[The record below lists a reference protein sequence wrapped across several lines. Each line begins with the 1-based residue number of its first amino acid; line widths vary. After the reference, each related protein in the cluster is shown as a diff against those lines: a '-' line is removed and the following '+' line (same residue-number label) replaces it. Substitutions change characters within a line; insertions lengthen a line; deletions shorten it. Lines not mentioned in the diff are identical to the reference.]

1 MVQTAIQLYSLRDI
15 DASLPDVLDLVGETA
30 FDGVEF
36 AHRVRSDDV
45 DIDAVLAALER
56 NDLESAAAHVGLEAL
71 EGEYE
76 AMTELYDTLGC
87 ETLVV
92 PWLDPEHFA
101 SKEAVADAAKRLE
114 AVGADLAEDGFDLHY
129 HNHDQEFVDLGEGT
143 AMDEL
148 LARAPAVGFEI
159 DLGWARAAGV
169 DPVEIVDEYADRI
182 AYAHFA
188 DADAE
193 AMACVELGEGDLDVE
208 AALEAVRRADVEW
221 YVYEH
226 DEPEAPRES
235 LAHGAETLDSFR

>member
-15 DASLPDVLDLVGETA
+15 DASLPEVLDLVGDTS

-36 AHRVRSDDV
+36 AHRVGSDDV
-45 DIDAVLAALER
+45 DVDAVLEALER
-56 NDLESAAAHVGLEAL
+56 NGLESVAAHVGLEAL
-71 EGEYE
+71 AEEYE
-76 AMTELYDTLGC
+76 AMTELYETLGC

-92 PWLDPEHFA
+92 PWLDPEQFA
-101 SKEAVADAAKRLE
+101 SEDAVADTAGRLE
-114 AVGADLAEDGFDLHY
+114 RVATDLAEDGFDLHY
-129 HNHDQEFVDLGEGT
+129 HNHDQEFVSLGEGT

-148 LARAPAVGFEI
+148 LARAPTVGFEI
-159 DLGWARAAGV
+159 DLGWARAAGA
-169 DPVEIVDEYADRI
+169 DPVEVVDEHADRI
-182 AYAHFA
+182 SYAHFA

-193 AMACVELGEGDLDVE
+193 TMACVELGDGDLDVE

-226 DEPEAPRES
+226 DEPDTPRES